1 MSPHPLIHTPRLQ
14 LRPLQPGDEDALFAL
29 FSHPQVMRHWST
41 PPWTDR
47 EAAAAMVAL
56 DGGAGPDASW
66 RRLGLVAA
74 AGGPVIGT
82 CTLFDIDRGSR
93 RAEIGYALAPSA
105 WGRGLM
111 HEALQALLHYG
122 FDELNLNRVEADID
136 PANTASARALQR
148 LGFQAEGL
156 LRERWIVAGQVSDS
170 ALYGLLRRDWL
181 ARQDRPGVAGP
192 TRPAAPVD
200 GPAPVP
206 AVDAP

>member
-1 MSPHPLIHTPRLQ
+1 MNPDLLLHTPRLR
-14 LRPLQPGDEDALFAL
+14 LRALQPGDEDALFAL

-47 EAAAAMVAL
+47 AAATAMVAV
-56 DGGAGPDASW
+56 DRQAGPDADW
-66 RRLGLVAA
+66 LRLGLVAA
-74 AGGPVIGT
+74 DAPDGPVIGT

-111 HEALQALLHYG
+111 HEALTALLQHG
-122 FDELNLNRVEADID
+122 FDTLDLNRVEADID
-136 PANTASARALQR
+136 PANTSSARALQR

-170 ALYGLLRRDWL
+170 ALYGLLRRDWS
-181 ARQDRPGVAGP
+181 ARQQAP
-192 TRPAAPVD
+192 TS
-200 GPAPVP
+200 GST
-206 AVDAP
+206 